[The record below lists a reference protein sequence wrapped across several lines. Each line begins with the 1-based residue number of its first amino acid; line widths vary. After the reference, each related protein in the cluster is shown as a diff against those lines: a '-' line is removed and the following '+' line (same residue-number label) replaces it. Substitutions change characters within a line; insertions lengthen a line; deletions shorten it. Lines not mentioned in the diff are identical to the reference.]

1 MASVKE
7 TIEAA
12 KNAAKAKVHQ
22 LMQSNAEKIAELTD
36 QFKDVQKQIAV
47 RVESKAE
54 MQREL
59 NAGEV
64 PEAAVSLAKKNVKNM
79 NSNINEKLDEGEKI
93 LRKLEKLGAKDQAQ
107 AMRTEMNG
115 MANNSNAKRAIGV

>member
-12 KNAAKAKVHQ
+12 KNAAKDKLHQ
-22 LMQSNAEKIAELTD
+22 LRQSNAEKIAELTD

-47 RVESKAE
+47 RVEAKAE
-54 MQREL
+54 MQAEL
-59 NAGEV
+59 KAGEV
-64 PEAAVSLAKKNVKNM
+64 PEAAVGVVKKNVKNM

-93 LRKLEKLGAKDQAQ
+93 LRKLEKLGAKEEAKTMRD
-107 AMRTEMNG
+107 AMHD
-115 MANNSNAKRAIGV
+115 MANHSNAKRGIGI